1 MIIVSH
7 YSTARSSKRSR
18 TQVLITGRQAEE
30 LHHLRRDRTGPLLKL
45 GVVQQQSAA
54 TASPGTDLSR
64 PGPTWLKLVRTL
76 GDRGAGGADESSD
89 RPVIAVFDPA
99 AGYPTRGAS
108 NRVTGGVDAGMTAG
122 RPMPTQDDVLGYF
135 NTLSNWGRWGD
146 EDELGTLNHI
156 TDDVRLAAARAV
168 RHGRSVSCAWEVA
181 VPEDM
186 ERSTTTCPCAADMPG
201 AENMPVPG
209 FHADRRWGFS
219 SERLGITFHGNTL
232 THVDSPCHIFWD
244 GAMYNGRSHSLVD
257 AATGSAWAAVTAAAN
272 GIITR
277 GVLLDIA
284 RARDVPWL
292 EPGQGVFPDDLEEA
306 ERRQGVRVR
315 SGDAV
320 LLRTGYGRVRH
331 EAGEASGFTQA
342 GWHASCLPWLHE
354 RDVALIGA
362 DTPQDVQPSGY
373 EDVLMPVHA
382 VSLVAMGLWLL
393 DNCDLEV
400 CAATAAEL
408 GQWDFHLAVAPV
420 RFAGTSGSPVN
431 PIATF

>member
-1 MIIVSH
+1 
-7 YSTARSSKRSR
+7 
-18 TQVLITGRQAEE
+18 
-30 LHHLRRDRTGPLLKL
+30 
-45 GVVQQQSAA
+45 
-54 TASPGTDLSR
+54 
-64 PGPTWLKLVRTL
+64 
-76 GDRGAGGADESSD
+76 
-89 RPVIAVFDPA
+89 
-99 AGYPTRGAS
+99 
-108 NRVTGGVDAGMTAG
+108 MTAG

-135 NTLSNWGRWGD
+135 ETLSNWGRWGD
-146 EDELGTLNHI
+146 DDELGTLNHI

-201 AENMPVPG
+201 AENMPVPA
-209 FHADRRWGFS
+209 FHKDRRWGFS
-219 SERLGITFHGNTL
+219 SERLGVTFHGNTL
-232 THVDSPCHIFWD
+232 THLDSPCHIFWD
-244 GAMYNGRSHSLVD
+244 GTMYNGRSHALVD

-277 GVLLDIA
+277 GVLLDVA
-284 RARDVPWL
+284 SARDVPWL

-320 LLRTGYGRVRH
+320 LLRTGYGRARH
-331 EAGEASGFTQA
+331 ETGAATGFTQS

-354 RDVALIGA
+354 RQVALIGA

-382 VSLVAMGLWLL
+382 VSLVAMGLWML
-393 DNCDLEV
+393 DNCDLEA
-400 CAATAAEL
+400 CATTAAEL